1 MNTYRRAHDFDFP
14 HEPGLMEVLLCLIVD
29 IRMIYPS
36 LDPALALLIKLYR
49 DSICI
54 LHQERG
60 ISHEYSKK
68 DGSYFARETIHDA
81 GFVWVVLKYVL
92 GHFPH
97 SGYTVRGLR
106 EHLVVQVLAVER
118 ALEEHCAVRISS

>member
-1 MNTYRRAHDFDFP
+1 MPRPNAIKESSCVSFPPRYSTRKQKYTYRRAHDFDFP

-92 GHFPH
+92 
-97 SGYTVRGLR
+97 
-106 EHLVVQVLAVER
+106 
-118 ALEEHCAVRISS
+118 